1 MPKKP
6 FQVLLLTI
14 LSLSKPHHASAS
26 GNYQKIYE
34 SGSSMSMGYP
44 LQTDDSGFV
53 IISTIVDSSFSN
65 TTDILF
71 LKTDRNGVPI
81 ATRRYSTP
89 YYDQSLRACKTLD
102 GGYIIAGTQD
112 STGSGLSVDLLVI
125 KTDEDGIIQW
135 SLIAGGNGFDLTQ
148 SIIPTPDSGCIIG
161 AQTSSFSGFEN
172 AYLLKLDKN
181 GNKLWSR
188 VYENAAAYGM
198 SVKPTLD
205 GGYVIAGSGTVGTDI
220 VLIKTDSQGFPE
232 WSKNYDSGME
242 DYSNDVVQLPDS
254 SYILV
259 GDIRDGDYQIFI
271 KTEKTGN
278 FLWAKTL
285 FSSVGGDQI
294 RMHQV
299 SIDRNGNIITLGNA
313 NSSSFNFDDA
323 LVCLDTSGN
332 VLWSNLYG
340 SSGSDFCGSF
350 MNLPDG
356 SFIFTGDANGFGS
369 AGCYV
374 VKTAE
379 DGGSDCNFLE
389 TVTTDTSF
397 NLITDTGIVWTNP
410 QDFVQLISM
419 VTDSVFVNETILC
432 QSTGLVNLPQHN
444 PTFGIFP
451 NPASGN
457 ITIEPPSDSQTETYL
472 NIFNNLG
479 QTVYSVKLEGKS
491 TTIPTGEFDNGIY
504 KCVILDNFT
513 GRIQQSN
520 LIIAK

>member
-1 MPKKP
+1 MPKKT
-6 FQVLLLTI
+6 FQVFLLIL
-14 LSLSKPHHASAS
+14 LSLSNLHYAFAS

-44 LQTDDSGFV
+44 MQTDDSGFV

-81 ATRRYSTP
+81 ATRRYSTQ

-102 GGYIIAGTQD
+102 GGYIIAGRQD
-112 STGSGLSVDLLVI
+112 STGSGLTVNLLVI
-125 KTDEDGIIQW
+125 KTDEAGIIQW
-135 SLIAGGNGFDLTQ
+135 SLIAGGNGSDVTQ

-161 AQTSSFSGFEN
+161 AQTFSFSGFED

-188 VYENAAAYGM
+188 VYEYAAASGM

-205 GGYVIAGSGTVGTDI
+205 GGYVIAGAGTVGTDI

-242 DYSNDVVQLPDS
+242 DYSKDVVQLPDS

-259 GDIRDGDYQIFI
+259 SDIRDGDYHII
-271 KTEKTGN
+271 MKTDKYGN
-278 FLWAKTL
+278 FLWAKTF
-285 FSSVGGDQI
+285 FSSVDGGQI
-294 RMHQV
+294 QMGQI
-299 SIDRNGNIITLGNA
+299 SIDRNGNIVTLGCSYSATLNYK
-313 NSSSFNFDDA
+313 DA
-323 LVCLDTSGN
+323 LVCLDTSGTI
-332 VLWSNLYG
+332 LWSHLYG
-340 SSGSDFCGSF
+340 SSGFNYFGSS

-356 SFIFTGDANGFGS
+356 SFIFTGDATGFGS
-369 AGCYV
+369 NGCYV
-374 VKTAE
+374 VKTTQ

-389 TVTTDTSF
+389 TVTSDTTF

-410 QDFVQLISM
+410 QDFVQQISM

-432 QSTGLVNLPQHN
+432 QSTGLDYTLKNTSSFV
-444 PTFGIFP
+444 IFP
-451 NPASGN
+451 NPSSGT
-457 ITIEPPSDSQTETYL
+457 ITIQSTSESQSETHL
-472 NIFNNLG
+472 NIINTLG
-479 QTVYSVKLEGKS
+479 QIVYSAKLERNS
-491 TTIPTGEFDNGIY
+491 TTIPTGILDDGIY
-504 KCVILDNFT
+504 QCVFIDNSSERIL
-513 GRIQQSN
+513 QSK

>member
-1 MPKKP
+1 MLKISIHSLI
-6 FQVLLLTI
+6 FSFLTI
-14 LSLSKPHHASAS
+14 LNFHSAFAS

-44 LQTDDSGFV
+44 MQTDDSGFV

-71 LKTDRNGVPI
+71 LKTDRNGTPI
-81 ATRRYSTP
+81 MSKRYSTQ
-89 YYDQSLRACKTLD
+89 YFDQSVMACKTLD
-102 GGYIIAGTQD
+102 AGYIMAGSLD
-112 STGSGLSVDLLVI
+112 STGSGLSADLLVI
-125 KTDEDGIIQW
+125 KTDEDGTIQW

-148 SIIPTPDSGCIIG
+148 TIIPTPDSGCIIG
-161 AQTSSFSGFEN
+161 AQTSSFSGFED

-294 RMHQV
+294 RMHQLA
-299 SIDRNGNIITLGNA
+299 IDRNGNIITLGNA

-332 VLWSNLYG
+332 VLWSHLYG

-350 MNLPDG
+350 LNLPDG
-356 SFIFTGDANGFGS
+356 CFIFTGDASGFGS
-369 AGCYV
+369 NGCYV
-374 VKTAE
+374 VKTTQ

-389 TVTTDTSF
+389 TVTTDTTF

-432 QSTGLVNLPQHN
+432 QSTGLDYTPKNTPSFV
-444 PTFGIFP
+444 IFP
-451 NPASGN
+451 NPSSGT
-457 ITIEPPSDSQTETYL
+457 ITIQSTSESQSETHL
-472 NIFNNLG
+472 NIINTLG
-479 QTVYSVKLEGKS
+479 QTVYSAKLEGNS
-491 TTIPTGEFDNGIY
+491 TTIPTGILDDGIY
-504 KCVILDNFT
+504 QCVFLDNSSE
-513 GRIQQSN
+513 RILQSK